1 MTPEALR
8 SALGEMVT
16 KGDFQVP
23 PYPAVALRL
32 QRIFARENYGIGE
45 ISDTI
50 AADPALAARILS
62 VANSA
67 LYRAAD
73 DITTVPR
80 AVNRLGARVI
90 SSLALAAG
98 LGASATQA
106 GVLFDVKYRVWRRSV
121 TTALACQKLAPLRGL
136 DASQAF
142 LVGLI
147 GGFGRSVAVAAL
159 ERVLAT
165 ERAVAPLQLMQWLA
179 VAEEQRGELALAVAT
194 RWQLPGEILGALK
207 PEAAGTPLGRL
218 VIDAERIAT
227 TLETSW
233 RPEPG
238 SPQESKALD
247 ELIQSLPAALDA
259 LAAVPPPAPGRPASA
274 VAPVEHALDGELRPA
289 DLPVADCRKKG
300 AASLSAIALAAAGI
314 ELKSSAPFQEGS
326 MIRLAVG
333 AGAERF
339 EAWFNV
345 LLCARGSGGSRV
357 EAELFSPPRETK
369 ERWQALFD
377 GRPPAAV
384 HR

>member
-1 MTPEALR
+1 LTPEALR
-8 SALGEMVT
+8 AALGEMVT

-32 QRIFARENYGIGE
+32 QRIFARDNYGVGE

-67 LYRAAD
+67 LYRATD

-136 DASQAF
+136 DANEAF

-147 GGFGRSVAVAAL
+147 RGFGRSVAVAAL

-165 ERAVAPLQLMQWLA
+165 QRAVAPLELMQWLA
-179 VAEEQRGELALAVAT
+179 VAEEQRAELALAVAT
-194 RWQLPGEILGALK
+194 NWQLPDGILAALK
-207 PEAAGTPLGRL
+207 PDAGATPLGKL
-218 VIDAERIAT
+218 VLDAERIAT
-227 TLETSW
+227 TLESSW
-233 RPEPG
+233 RPEAG
-238 SPQESKALD
+238 SPQEAKALD

-274 VAPVEHALDGELRPA
+274 VAPVEHALEGELRPA
-289 DLPVADCRKKG
+289 DLPIADCRKKN
-300 AASLSAIALAAAGI
+300 AAALAALALSATGV
-314 ELKSSAPFQEGS
+314 ELKSSALFQEGS
-326 MIRLAVG
+326 MVRLAVG

-345 LLCARGSGGSRV
+345 LLCVPGAGGSRV

-377 GRPPAAV
+377 GRPAAAV